1 MTELAIPQPS
11 PGTVHPTADTPPAA
25 TAAESVTVPQRWP
38 VSPTAV
44 ALALANPAVT
54 GCMLAL
60 ARHWSDHGA
69 RHSIGDMVPLTV
81 GGILGLVVTGYA
93 AATRDPLL
101 VGTCGALTAAA
112 LGIGMMAYPTGLAEP
127 LITAGVATVAGW
139 VSTRRQWR
147 AHCIRRDAAE
157 QRQADRDHEQ
167 TVVGMQCQTAIE
179 VNAIR
184 QQGKTDR
191 RKLKELGKTR
201 RLELHL
207 DLAEFE
213 ALRLERDTRRRHFM
227 TVSPTATAA
236 LDAEPV
242 DTTLGATAREALGAA
257 APLAIEPDSATRS
270 CTDDDT
276 DAVAVALGLL
286 PRSA

>member
-1 MTELAIPQPS
+1 MTELAIPQPHT
-11 PGTVHPTADTPPAA
+11 GAVHTATDAPPAA
-25 TAAESVTVPQRWP
+25 TAADNVATARLRP

-54 GCMLAL
+54 GCLLTL

-69 RHSIGDMVPLTV
+69 RHSIGDMMPLTV
-81 GGILGLVVTGYA
+81 GAILGLAVTAYA
-93 AATRDPLL
+93 AATHDPLL

-139 VSTRRQWR
+139 VFTRRQWR
-147 AHCIRRDAAE
+147 AHCIRRATAE

-179 VNAIR
+179 VNAIQ

-201 RLELHL
+201 RLELRL

-213 ALRLERDTRRRHFM
+213 SLKLERDTRRRHFM
-227 TVSPTATAA
+227 TVSPTATGA
-236 LDAEPV
+236 LDPPAPDV
-242 DTTLGATAREALGAA
+242 ATVSSTAREALGTT
-257 APLAIEPDSATRS
+257 PRLGIEPGPA
-270 CTDDDT
+270 DDFE
-276 DAVAVALGLL
+276 AVALAAGVL
-286 PRSA
+286 RGAA

>member
-11 PGTVHPTADTPPAA
+11 SGTVHPAVEIPPPV
-25 TAAESVTVPQRWP
+25 TSAEPATVPRRWP

-81 GGILGLVVTGYA
+81 GAILGLAITGYA
-93 AATRDPLL
+93 AATRDSLL

-139 VSTRRQWR
+139 VFTRRQWR
-147 AHCIRRDAAE
+147 AHCIRRDAAAE
-157 QRQADRDHEQ
+157 RQAERDHEQ

-179 VNAIR
+179 VTAIQ

-191 RKLKELGKTR
+191 RKLKELGRTR
-201 RLELHL
+201 RLELRL

-227 TVSPTATAA
+227 TVSPTAASA
-236 LDAEPV
+236 LDAPAPDV
-242 DTTLGATAREALGAA
+242 ATVSSTAAEALGAS
-257 APLAIEPDSATRS
+257 PRRGIEPAPA
-270 CTDDDT
+270 DDF
-276 DAVAVALGLL
+276 DAIAMAAGVLRGAV
-286 PRSA
+286 